1 MKKNCTLVAFL
12 YLLTTILILYPLLS
26 NAAGEKETLKI
37 GIHNFPTYLNP
48 LYAMDETSQSV
59 LNKIFDALFYFD
71 GAGKLQK
78 GLVQTYRT
86 GNNNKEIILT
96 LKKGIFFS
104 NGQELDAHDV
114 KATLERIK
122 DSRFQSPYVSKL
134 AFINQ
139 VEKKDKYTL
148 KLTLHYP
155 LAAWKS
161 HLSLKIL
168 NADEIAP
175 AKPENFRHTTLSGTG
190 PYQIHQVKEP
200 SKIVLKLK
208 DPLQNPSMYR
218 FIEYVVV
225 AYTQLAPLKL
235 INNEIDICEL
245 QPENK
250 EVYQHSNQW
259 KENFSILEY
268 KKFGYTY
275 LVFNLENAKL
285 NRDVRRLFYNLLIHG
300 DFPERFLN
308 GKGERVFT
316 PFLLLNNK
324 VNREKLPVQPLEK
337 PLHLKILVN
346 SESRVRKEFVLF
358 LGMELKRFNI
368 HLSPLFLE
376 YHTFLRYIK
385 KSAYDV
391 AVSGFLLDIDYDMKD
406 IFSSDAYFNYANFKH
421 PEMDRLLD
429 NGLKEPDPVKRE
441 AIYLKAHKIWL
452 EELPL
457 IPLFNLYYY
466 VGVSKRIRIPE
477 TVSTLV
483 SAEGDFLIN
492 IKQWTKK

>member
-1 MKKNCTLVAFL
+1 MKKNYTLAAFL
-12 YLLTTILILYPLLS
+12 HLFPVFLFLYPLLS
-26 NAAGEKETLKI
+26 NATGEKETLKI

-48 LYAMDETSQSV
+48 LYAMDETSQAV
-59 LNKIFDALFYFD
+59 LNKVFDALFYFD
-71 GAGKLQK
+71 GSGKLQK
-78 GLVQTYRT
+78 GLVENHHF
-86 GNNNKEIILT
+86 GNDDKEIILT
-96 LKKGIFFS
+96 LKKGRFFS
-104 NGQELDAHDV
+104 NDQELDAHDV

-122 DSRFQSPYVSKL
+122 DTRFQSPYISKL
-134 AFINQ
+134 AFINR

-148 KLTLHYP
+148 KLILHYP

-161 HLSLKIL
+161 HLGIKIL

-175 AKPENFRHTTLSGTG
+175 TNPDNFRHTILSGTG

-208 DPLQNPSMYR
+208 KESQNPSMYR

-235 INNEIDICEL
+235 VNNEIDICEL

-250 EVYQHSNQW
+250 EAYQHINHWQE
-259 KENFSILEY
+259 KFSILEY

-275 LVFNLENAKL
+275 LVFNLKNAKL
-285 NRDVRRLFYNLLIHG
+285 NRDVRRLFYNLLVHG
-300 DFPERFLN
+300 DFPDRFLN

-324 VNREKLPVQPLEK
+324 VNPEKLPVQPLEK
-337 PLHLKILVN
+337 PLRLKILVN
-346 SESRVRKEFVLF
+346 SESRVRKAFVLF
-358 LGMELKRFNI
+358 LAKELKAFNI

-385 KSAYDV
+385 KSTYDI

-406 IFSSDAYFNYANFKH
+406 IFYSDSYFNYANFKH

-429 NGLKEPDPVKRE
+429 EGLRELDPVKRE
-441 AIYLKAHKIWL
+441 AIYLKAHEIWL

-466 VGVSKRIRIPE
+466 VGVSKRVRIPE

-483 SAEGDFLIN
+483 GAEGDFLIN